1 MVPKVLGGIEGREL
15 ARKGYHLPQFA
26 TATCFLL
33 SPASP
38 SPTLTSLRP
47 SPALLRQS
55 RESPSY
61 STLGARVPS
70 GQPPASGD
78 RSSGRDRRGA
88 PARSG
93 RCPCAAKL
101 W

>member
-1 MVPKVLGGIEGREL
+1 MVPKVLGGIEDREL

-33 SPASP
+33 SPASLW
-38 SPTLTSLRP
+38 PTLTSSRP

-55 RESPSY
+55 RESRSY

-70 GQPPASGD
+70 GQPPASGA
-78 RSSGRDRRGA
+78 RSSGRDLQGA
-88 PARSG
+88 PARLD
-93 RCPCAAKL
+93 RCPCSAKL